1 MRNPQLQN
9 QHTLIERT
17 AVQQGIYRNLIRK
30 QTQNFTKMSCKFT
43 TPQMI
48 CLLLLFFAFLGKQTV
63 YGQETSSELTTKSA
77 YHNQL
82 FFNRFL
88 INPTFSLVRENK
100 SYINILHRNQYAAFE
115 DNSQNYF
122 LGFSNKINDNTA
134 LGISVYSQSSGVVQ
148 EFGFN
153 ANYAK
158 SIRLG
163 AKSRLAFGTNIT
175 YFNEGLNKNR
185 VVVSQEDLKLSEARK
200 ENKLAIQPGVTLS
213 IGKFDFGLYAEDFFR
228 YNQTA
233 NSFLTSLNGESL
245 KASIQYNHSF
255 MATRGLFANAR
266 LMPLVRLGKNED
278 GSLAYIGSMLLDL
291 PNYGWVQATY
301 DETYGLST
309 GLGFNL
315 SKKMSIGYL
324 LEKDLR
330 QDDADLGWNHEISL
344 AYTFKGNESPGAY
357 ASNSEDE
364 KVDRIIRNYEEQIL
378 RLQADNKLLAA
389 AGDAYEEK
397 RQGTFKN
404 EESQV
409 VVNDK
414 KQKRRAKRSRK
425 ADFEPQKDNSLAYE
439 NSLILDELMMR
450 QDSIEESRTLAFEK
464 RFKSMVLLLRND
476 VKQNVS
482 TQLKVAGKEEPSL
495 LASAETGPEKAAP
508 LKLEKRSISREDFA
522 GLPSFASIDMD
533 QKTVRQLKTAFA
545 KIDKSTDLSTGKVHI
560 EKTTKNASAAS
571 GSIANVETGEQ
582 SSPKHTT
589 TVANIQD
596 NTKATT
602 GTTDKILQTKGT
614 KERDE
619 LPKATAAASSSKA
632 IKTKEEAI
640 ASKKE
645 FEALP
650 IKVLGQSNAIGVKSG
665 YYVIANV
672 YKTKKYLVAF
682 METLKKKGL
691 NPKQF
696 YNKQNGLHY
705 VYLADFN
712 YKTDAKEA
720 YVSHLDGKYNDE
732 KWILEVADNSS
743 IIANTSFN

>member
-1 MRNPQLQN
+1 
-9 QHTLIERT
+9 
-17 AVQQGIYRNLIRK
+17 
-30 QTQNFTKMSCKFT
+30 MSCKFT

-48 CLLLLFFAFLGKQTV
+48 CLLLLFFAFLGKQAV
-63 YGQETSSELTTKSA
+63 YGQETGAELTTKSA

-122 LGFSNKINDNTA
+122 IGFSNKVNDNTA

-163 AKSRLAFGTNIT
+163 SKSRLAFGTNIT

-185 VVVSQEDLKLSEARK
+185 VVVSQEDRELSESRR

-228 YNQTA
+228 YNQTS

-245 KASIQYNHSF
+245 KASLQYNHSF

-266 LMPLVRLGKNED
+266 LMPLIRLGKKDD
-278 GSLAYIGSMLLDL
+278 GNLAYIGSMLLDL
-291 PNYGWVQATY
+291 PSYGWIQATY
-301 DETYGLST
+301 DDTYGLST

-357 ASNSEDE
+357 ASNSDDE

-389 AGDAYEEK
+389 AGAAYEQK
-397 RQGTFKN
+397 RQDDLNNK
-404 EESQV
+404 ESQLAG
-409 VVNDK
+409 NDK
-414 KQKRRAKRSRK
+414 KKKRRTKRNQK
-425 ADFEPQKDNSLAYE
+425 AEFEPQKEHSLAYE
-439 NSLILDELMMR
+439 NRLILDELMIR
-450 QDSIEESRTLAFEK
+450 QDSIEESRALAMEK
-464 RFKSMVLLLRND
+464 HFKSMVLLLRND

-482 TQLKVAGKEEPSL
+482 AQIKVAGKQEPTL
-495 LASAETGPEKAAP
+495 LANTEKRPERATP
-508 LKLEKRSISREDFA
+508 LKLEKRSISRADFA

-533 QKTVRQLKTAFA
+533 KKTVRKLTTAYTKADKTTATVADKVGVKKTAKNVSA
-545 KIDKSTDLSTGKVHI
+545 PSTAMVNTITGAPKTVKKEVLGKADQGKTAMAPEKELTGKAM
-560 EKTTKNASAAS
+560 KPYTSLS
-571 GSIANVETGEQ
+571 
-582 SSPKHTT
+582 
-589 TVANIQD
+589 
-596 NTKATT
+596 
-602 GTTDKILQTKGT
+602 
-614 KERDE
+614 
-619 LPKATAAASSSKA
+619 KATAVTAASKPMKVPAEKITTADKKA
-632 IKTKEEAI
+632 YR
-640 ASKKE
+640 
-645 FEALP
+645 ALP
-650 IKVLGQSNAIGVKSG
+650 IKVLGQSNTIGVKSG

-696 YNKQNGLHY
+696 YNKENGLHY

-712 YKTDAKEA
+712 YKSDAKEA

-732 KWILEVADNSS
+732 KWIMEVADNST
-743 IIANTSFN
+743 IVANTSFN

>member
-1 MRNPQLQN
+1 
-9 QHTLIERT
+9 
-17 AVQQGIYRNLIRK
+17 
-30 QTQNFTKMSCKFT
+30 MSCKFT

-48 CLLLLFFAFLGKQTV
+48 CLLLLFFSFLGKQTV

-122 LGFSNKINDNTA
+122 IGFSNKVNDNTA

-163 AKSRLAFGTNIT
+163 DKSRLAFGTNIT

-185 VVVSQEDLKLSEARK
+185 VVVSQEDRELSESRR

-213 IGKFDFGLYAEDFFR
+213 IGKFDFGLYAQDFFR
-228 YNQTA
+228 YNQTS
-233 NSFLTSLNGESL
+233 NSFLTSLNGETL
-245 KASIQYNHSF
+245 KASLQYNHSF

-266 LMPLVRLGKNED
+266 LMPLVRLGKNEN

-291 PNYGWVQATY
+291 PSYGWIQATY
-301 DETYGLST
+301 DDTYGLST

-389 AGDAYEEK
+389 AGAAYEQKREEK
-397 RQGTFKN
+397 LAPST
-404 EESQV
+404 SQV
-409 VVNDK
+409 VENDK
-414 KQKRRAKRSRK
+414 KKKRRAKRNKK
-425 ADFEPQKDNSLAYE
+425 ADFEPQKDHSLAYE
-439 NSLILDELMMR
+439 NRLILDELMIR

-482 TQLKVAGKEEPSL
+482 SQMKVAGKEEPTL
-495 LASAETGPEKAAP
+495 LASTDTRPKKATP
-508 LKLEKRSISREDFA
+508 LKLEKRSISREDFV

-533 QKTVRQLKTAFA
+533 KKTVQQLKTAYT
-545 KIDKSTDLSTGKVHI
+545 KTGKGGVPATDNI
-560 EKTTKNASAAS
+560 PVTKITKKASATSSNVVATKNNERPTGKNLAV
-571 GSIANVETGEQ
+571 IAN
-582 SSPKHTT
+582 
-589 TVANIQD
+589 ID
-596 NTKATT
+596 NTKVAST
-602 GTTDKILQTKGT
+602 GTTEKVVPVNRT
-614 KERDE
+614 KE
-619 LPKATAAASSSKA
+619 PVSSKTTAVATANKP
-632 IKTKEEAI
+632 IKVQKEAI
-640 ASKKE
+640 VTTSEKAL
-645 FEALP
+645 EALP
-650 IKVLGQSNAIGVKSG
+650 IKVLGQSNTIGVKSG

-691 NPKQF
+691 DPKQF
-696 YNKQNGLHY
+696 YNKENGLHY

-712 YKTDAKEA
+712 YKTDAREA

-732 KWILEVADNSS
+732 KWIMEVADNSS
-743 IIANTSFN
+743 IVANTSFN